1 MFEYG
6 DGHSCSRDETMCK
19 NDDVYA
25 SLCKNNDVYA
35 SLCKNNDVYASL
47 YRQDPVADIV

>member
-6 DGHSCSRDETMCK
+6 DGHSCSRDKTM
-19 NDDVYA
+19 
-25 SLCKNNDVYA
+25 CKNNDVYA